1 MRIKELSQLIMDQW
15 TILAK
20 DESLL
25 LKVQHRFLNSLKRSL
40 EKFKCVEFIV
50 LFVSVILFDSYLT
63 LDNAFKNTLKFSI
76 YRRSLW

>member
-1 MRIKELSQLIMDQW
+1 MDQW

-25 LKVQHRFLNSLKRSL
+25 LKVQHRFLNLLKRSL

>member
-25 LKVQHRFLNSLKRSL
+25 LKVQHRFLNLLKRSL

-63 LDNAFKNTLKFSI
+63 LDNAFKNTFKFSI